1 MLALIRK
8 SGTQENLEVD
18 RLAAASRWQRTQLN
32 ALGTTR
38 STFLSSWLPDSKS
51 LRKGPER

>member
-1 MLALIRK
+1 M
-8 SGTQENLEVD
+8 D

-38 STFLSSWLPDSKS
+38 FIFLSSWFPDSKS
-51 LRKGPER
+51 LQGGPER